1 MEEEPD
7 LSELRQRIE
16 AVGERFGE
24 MSEDGRRRGERL
36 ADLLDEVE
44 SGFVRDRLE
53 LDRLRQALAMA
64 HEEKAQIVALLQK
77 LLAITE
83 HVNGLGER
91 AALYDLE
98 ARVDRLYDQTVSP
111 NGAGAANRDQPEAAA
126 RNAGRAGKG
135 TQRAAAGDEGPHDGK
150 SENPRWE
157 TIPAEDDEIED
168 GDPLDLTSR
177 LGEAGAREDLR
188 HTASRT
194 VLAESTAVQDIFKR
208 VSLITGRLRET

>member
-1 MEEEPD
+1 MDQEPD

-16 AVGERFGE
+16 TVGERFGE
-24 MSEDGRRRGERL
+24 ASEDSRRRGERL

-44 SGFVRDRLE
+44 SSFVRDRLE
-53 LDRLRQALAMA
+53 LDRLRQALAAA

-77 LLAITE
+77 LLAVTE
-83 HVNGLGER
+83 HANGLGER

-111 NGAGAANRDQPEAAA
+111 NGAGASGPGQPEAAA
-126 RNAGRAGKG
+126 RNGGRTGKG
-135 TQRAAAGDEGPHDGK
+135 AQRAAPAEAGPQEKK
-150 SENPRWE
+150 SEEPRWE
-157 TIPAEDDEIED
+157 TIPDEDDEIEA
-168 GDPLDLTSR
+168 GHPLDLTSM

-188 HTASRT
+188 HTASRA

-208 VSLITGRLRET
+208 VSMITGRLRET